1 MLGSL
6 KPLYDSNKLFINEN
20 ILQQTCWENLCR
32 SMVTDETYNKLT
44 AQEKNY
50 VMLRKPY
57 TTFPM
62 DSLYGFG
69 LIFKSEEFPHPESK
83 EIK

>member
-1 MLGSL
+1 MTVTNYL
-6 KPLYDSNKLFINEN
+6 
-20 ILQQTCWENLCR
+20 
-32 SMVTDETYNKLT
+32 SMKTFFSKNAGRIYAGQWLTDETYNKLT
-44 AQEKNY
+44 AQEKKY

-69 LIFKSEEFPHPESK
+69 LIFKSKEFPHPEPK
-83 EIK
+83 ETN

>member
-1 MLGSL
+1 MIVTNYL
-6 KPLYDSNKLFINEN
+6 
-20 ILQQTCWENLCR
+20 
-32 SMVTDETYNKLT
+32 SMRTFLSKEAGRIYVGQWLTDETYNKLT
-44 AQEKNY
+44 QEEKVY
-50 VMLRKPY
+50 VRERKPY

-69 LIFKSEEFPHPESK
+69 LVFKSKEFPHPEPK

>member
-1 MLGSL
+1 MTVTNYL
-6 KPLYDSNKLFINEN
+6 
-20 ILQQTCWENLCR
+20 
-32 SMVTDETYNKLT
+32 SMKTFFSKNAGRIYVGQWLTDETYNKLT

-62 DSLYGFG
+62 DSL
-69 LIFKSEEFPHPESK
+69 
-83 EIK
+83 

>member
-1 MLGSL
+1 MTVTNYL
-6 KPLYDSNKLFINEN
+6 
-20 ILQQTCWENLCR
+20 
-32 SMVTDETYNKLT
+32 SMKTFFSKNAERIYVGQWLTDETYNKLT

-69 LIFKSEEFPHPESK
+69 LIFKSEEFPHPKSK

>member
-1 MLGSL
+1 MTVTNYL
-6 KPLYDSNKLFINEN
+6 
-20 ILQQTCWENLCR
+20 
-32 SMVTDETYNKLT
+32 SMKTFFSKNAGRIYVGQWLTDETYNKLT

-69 LIFKSEEFPHPESK
+69 LIFKSKEFPHPEVK

>member
-1 MLGSL
+1 MTVTNYL
-6 KPLYDSNKLFINEN
+6 
-20 ILQQTCWENLCR
+20 
-32 SMVTDETYNKLT
+32 SMKTFFSKNVGRIYVGQWLTDETYNKLT

-69 LIFKSEEFPHPESK
+69 LIFKSKEFPHPKSK

>member
-1 MLGSL
+1 MIVTNYLSMRTFL
-6 KPLYDSNKLFINEN
+6 SK
-20 ILQQTCWENLCR
+20 QTGIIYAGQWLTE
-32 SMVTDETYNKLT
+32 ETYNKLT
-44 AQEKNY
+44 IQEKNN

-69 LIFKSEEFPHPESK
+69 LVFKSKEFPHPEEK

>member
-1 MLGSL
+1 MTVTNYL
-6 KPLYDSNKLFINEN
+6 
-20 ILQQTCWENLCR
+20 
-32 SMVTDETYNKLT
+32 SMKTFFSKNAGRIYVGQWLTDETYNKLPN
-44 AQEKNY
+44 QEKNY

-69 LIFKSEEFPHPESK
+69 LIFKSKEFPHPESK

>member
-1 MLGSL
+1 MTVTNYL
-6 KPLYDSNKLFINEN
+6 
-20 ILQQTCWENLCR
+20 
-32 SMVTDETYNKLT
+32 SMKTFFSKNAGRIYAGQWLTDETYNKLT

-69 LIFKSEEFPHPESK
+69 LIFKSEEFPHSESK

>member
-1 MLGSL
+1 MKTFFSKNAGRIYAGQWL
-6 KPLYDSNKLFINEN
+6 
-20 ILQQTCWENLCR
+20 
-32 SMVTDETYNKLT
+32 TDETYNKLT

-69 LIFKSEEFPHPESK
+69 LIFKSEEFLHPESK
-83 EIK
+83 ETK

>member
-1 MLGSL
+1 MRTFFSKYAGRIYVGQWL
-6 KPLYDSNKLFINEN
+6 
-20 ILQQTCWENLCR
+20 
-32 SMVTDETYNKLT
+32 TDETYNKLT
-44 AQEKNY
+44 NQEKNY

-69 LIFKSEEFPHPESK
+69 LIFKSKEFPHPEVK
-83 EIK
+83 ETK

>member
-1 MLGSL
+1 MIITNYL
-6 KPLYDSNKLFINEN
+6 
-20 ILQQTCWENLCR
+20 
-32 SMVTDETYNKLT
+32 SMRTFFSKYAGRIYVGQWLTDETYNKLT
-44 AQEKNY
+44 NQEKNY

-69 LIFKSEEFPHPESK
+69 LIFKSKEFPHPEVK
-83 EIK
+83 ETK

>member
-1 MLGSL
+1 MTVTNYL
-6 KPLYDSNKLFINEN
+6 
-20 ILQQTCWENLCR
+20 
-32 SMVTDETYNKLT
+32 SMKTFFSKHVGRIYAGQWLTDETYNKLT

-83 EIK
+83 VIK

>member
-1 MLGSL
+1 MIVTNYL
-6 KPLYDSNKLFINEN
+6 
-20 ILQQTCWENLCR
+20 
-32 SMVTDETYNKLT
+32 SMRTFFSKHAGRIYVGQWLTDETYNKLT
-44 AQEKNY
+44 NQEKNY

-57 TTFPM
+57 STFPM